1 MSNQPNPVL
10 VAALRRFS
18 QFTSGAAILVGS
30 AVLVGWLGDVPALKS
45 ILPIWVTMKAN
56 TALAFVLA
64 ALVGLCL
71 GLPGRLS
78 RRRVTRRLR
87 AQEQG
92 LLLTLRRIVQQ
103 AVASGAARAG
113 SITQAMPPALAGAVA
128 LSQAAPWA
136 I

>member
-30 AVLVGWLGDVPALKS
+30 AVLVGWLCDVPALKS

-64 ALVGLCL
+64 G
-71 GLPGRLS
+71 
-78 RRRVTRRLR
+78 
-87 AQEQG
+87 
-92 LLLTLRRIVQQ
+92 
-103 AVASGAARAG
+103 
-113 SITQAMPPALAGAVA
+113 VA
-128 LSQAAPWA
+128 LWMTRPEQIGRAHV
-136 I
+136 